1 MNWKFWKKT
10 PKNIVTKKKP
20 GKMSSYVIPKEII
33 TSYCFA
39 GVSLVSVI
47 AVSIHSAVKRGNAGI
62 VVGVIPFIALILNIT
77 GLILAYRNLKN
88 ESVKLKHVYIGLIS
102 NGLLVFFYLVLY
114 VVGFL
119 V

>member
-10 PKNIVTKKKP
+10 PDNIVTKKKP
-20 GKMSSYVIPKEII
+20 GKMSSYIIPNEII
-33 TSYCFA
+33 ISYSFA
-39 GVSLVSVI
+39 VF
-47 AVSIHSAVKRGNAGI
+47 SIISAFALCIYSAVNKGNAGFI
-62 VVGVIPFIALILNIT
+62 AGVIPLIALMLNIT

-102 NGLLVFFYLVLY
+102 NGLLVIFYLVLY
-114 VVGFL
+114 VIGFL